1 MKIIGSRQA
10 ARLAAQKF
18 GTGMYAKRIGREF
31 EIGKKLGSLASM
43 RLDLVYGRGE
53 SWADALRDAGI
64 TIPDSTDDLYPEF
77 KDKKEKK

>member
-43 RLDLVYGRGE
+43 RLDLVYGRGK
-53 SWADALRDAGI
+53 SWEAALKDAGVL
-64 TIPDSTDDLYPEF
+64 IPDSMDDLYPVVKEE
-77 KDKKEKK
+77 KEKK